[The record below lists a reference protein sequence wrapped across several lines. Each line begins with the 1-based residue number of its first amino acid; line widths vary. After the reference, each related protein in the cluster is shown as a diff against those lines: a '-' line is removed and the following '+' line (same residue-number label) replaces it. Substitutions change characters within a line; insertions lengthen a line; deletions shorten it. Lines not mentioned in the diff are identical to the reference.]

1 MTLEK
6 EPGLQ
11 YTYNMKTIAI
21 TMEETALQQIDRIA
35 KRGGKKRANRSEVI
49 RRAVEEYIARLER
62 QAREERDEEIIRR
75 NYRKLN
81 RQAAA
86 LIRQQAKL

>member
-1 MTLEK
+1 
-6 EPGLQ
+6 
-11 YTYNMKTIAI
+11 
-21 TMEETALQQIDRIA
+21 MEETALQQIDRIA
-35 KRGGKKRANRSEVI
+35 RKDGKKRANRSEVI